1 MRSGRG
7 CARAVQLGQ
16 SMAGGVHGCG
26 VWGINPSATGC
37 AHARQTQAKRP
48 TTACPLPTPSTQPGP
63 THQASPLLGWLRQ
76 RGGIQCARLL
86 ILPPHTLQQVAP
98 VGQVSIVQPAPHGLE
113 QLQLLHEPCGWSR
126 RCGGEP
132 FLWVRHTAATEHG
145 WPRAVG
151 AAAQKMGHTG
161 QGKGRSPTFVGGR
174 RRVSKLEPRQ
184 CLGWH

>member
-37 AHARQTQAKRP
+37 AHAKQTQAKRP

-98 VGQVSIVQPAPHGLE
+98 VGQVAIVQPAPHGLE
-113 QLQLLHEPCGWSR
+113 QLQLLHEPCGWSQ
-126 RCGGEP
+126 RCGGGA
-132 FLWVRHTAATEHG
+132 LLVGSAHGSNRAWLATC
-145 WPRAVG
+145 
-151 AAAQKMGHTG
+151 
-161 QGKGRSPTFVGGR
+161 SGGR
-174 RRVSKLEPRQ
+174 CPEDGAHRAGERAQPYLRWGPPAREQ
-184 CLGWH
+184 A